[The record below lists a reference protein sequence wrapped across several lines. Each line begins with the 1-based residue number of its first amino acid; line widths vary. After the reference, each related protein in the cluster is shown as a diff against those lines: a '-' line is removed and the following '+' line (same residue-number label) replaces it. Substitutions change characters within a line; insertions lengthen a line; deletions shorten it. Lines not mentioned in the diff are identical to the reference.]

1 MGYVSLTNNSPDAR
15 VHIRGASNRT
25 VGQMIDVTKPLTGT
39 FDILLSDNST
49 AYVINITALPN
60 EATPNNSEF
69 DRIVKTFAFVCR
81 ECGLRG
87 RFHEIAAHSGL
98 QHSVLHLNV
107 DHIEQGEILKPLDN
121 SAYWTTVIT
130 APER

>member
-1 MGYVSLTNNSPDAR
+1 MGYISLTNNSPDAR

-49 AYVINITALPN
+49 HYVINITSLIN
-60 EATPNNSEF
+60 EATPTNSEF
-69 DRIVKTFAFVCR
+69 ENLIKKYAFVCR

-87 RFHEIAAHSGL
+87 HFHEIAMHSGL
-98 QHSVLHLNV
+98 QHSVLHLSV
-107 DHIEQGEILKPLDN
+107 DHIEQGEILKPLEN
-121 SAYWTTVIT
+121 SAFWTTIIT
-130 APER
+130 GV

>member
-49 AYVINITALPN
+49 HYFINITSLIN
-60 EATPNNSEF
+60 EATLTNSELNNLIKEI
-69 DRIVKTFAFVCR
+69 RIRVPRLIT
-81 ECGLRG
+81 
-87 RFHEIAAHSGL
+87 
-98 QHSVLHLNV
+98 QHPPFKMP
-107 DHIEQGEILKPLDN
+107 II
-121 SAYWTTVIT
+121 
-130 APER
+130 